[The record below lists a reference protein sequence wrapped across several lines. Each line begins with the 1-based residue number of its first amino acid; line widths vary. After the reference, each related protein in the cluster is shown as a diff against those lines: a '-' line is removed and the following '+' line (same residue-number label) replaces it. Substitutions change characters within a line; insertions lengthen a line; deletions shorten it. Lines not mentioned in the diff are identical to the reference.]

1 MGGSANCGP
10 STHSLKENRITQ
22 AEVETLAGG
31 RGVDLSRSGRA
42 PSLVHPAEQESAINK
57 PRVKQYV

>member
-1 MGGSANCGP
+1 VGRRLRSVDPLA
-10 STHSLKENRITQ
+10 KENRITL
-22 AEVETLAGG
+22 AEVETLPGG

-42 PSLVHPAEQESAINK
+42 PSLVHPAERESAINK